1 MKTEDYTYN
10 LPNSFIAQSP
20 VEPRNSSRLMVLN
33 RGTGV
38 IDHTR
43 FARIGDYLSPGD
55 LLVLNETRVIPARL
69 FGSKAETGGKVE
81 LLLLNKIESDRWEC
95 LVGGKGLNL
104 GIKIKINGGPAAI
117 IEKVGSGSLRAIKFE
132 SPIDPLLDRIGV
144 PPLPPYIKNPI
155 SDPDRYQTVYA
166 RCSGS
171 SAAPTAGLHFTPGLL
186 KSLSKNGI
194 SAAFLTLH
202 IGLDT
207 FAPVVVDNPRDHPIH
222 SEFCSISTETAGLV
236 NRTRL
241 AGGRIIAVGTS
252 TARALESAAV
262 RSPDGGFLLSGYEG
276 MTGLFI
282 MPGYEFK
289 LVDILVTNFH
299 LPGSTLIMMVSAF
312 AGRET
317 ILNAYEI
324 AKKMDY
330 RFYSFGDAM
339 LIL

>member
-1 MKTEDYTYN
+1 MKTDDYKYN
-10 LPNSFIAQSP
+10 LPQNFIAQSP
-20 VEPRNSSRLMVLN
+20 VEPRDSARLMVLN

-38 IDHTR
+38 IEHTR
-43 FARIGDYLSPGD
+43 FASIGDYLNPGD

-69 FGSKAETGGKVE
+69 FGRKVETGGKVE

-95 LVGGKGLNL
+95 LVGGKGLNK
-104 GIKIKINGGPAAI
+104 GVKIKIKGGPAAI
-117 IEKVGSGSLRAIKFE
+117 IEKVGSGSLREVIFE
-132 SPIDPLLDRIGV
+132 SPIDPLLDRIGA

-171 SAAPTAGLHFTPGLL
+171 SAAPTAGLHFTPALL
-186 KSLSKNGI
+186 ESLSRKGI
-194 SAAFLTLH
+194 GAAFLTLH

-207 FAPVVVDNPRDHPIH
+207 FAPVVVDNPRNHPIH
-222 SEFCSISTETAGLV
+222 SEFCFISSETAGLV

-241 AGGRIIAVGTS
+241 AGNRIVAVGTS
-252 TARALESAAV
+252 TARALESAAG
-262 RSPDGGFLLSGYEG
+262 SNPDGGFLLSGYEG
-276 MTGLFI
+276 LTGLFI
-282 MPGYEFK
+282 LPGYEFK
-289 LVDILVTNFH
+289 MVDLLVTNFH

-324 AKKMDY
+324 AKKKDY